1 MNANIPVTEDDFKNP
16 YEIRSFCVR
25 QTPKGNVISG
35 VCTYEDGEMS
45 NPDLVRSYNLATGEN
60 AKNVAVEITIDA
72 NEQVMFN
79 CYSMSFNKAV
89 EAVLPKEEIPTTYEE
104 FVAVHDKVDTG
115 IRNMSMNEFLE
126 NGVVGNSC
134 SAYVISQ
141 SVRERLID
149 AVKQEMR
156 YERTDYDGVMERMK
170 KDSSVKDIKQ
180 LKKKADFDKTE
191 RD

>member
-1 MNANIPVTEDDFKNP
+1 MNVPMTEDDFTNI

-35 VCTYEDGEMS
+35 VCTYDGAMS
-45 NPDLVRSYNLATGEN
+45 NADLVAGYNRATGEN
-60 AKNVAVEITIDA
+60 AKNVAVEITVDA

-104 FVAVHDKVDTG
+104 FVAVNDKVDAG
-115 IRNMSMNEFLE
+115 IRNMSMNEFLA
-126 NGVVGNSC
+126 NGVVENPC

-141 SVRERLID
+141 SVREKLIY
-149 AVKQEMR
+149 AVKQEMK
-156 YERTDYDGVMERMK
+156 YEKTDYDGVMKRIK
-170 KDSSVKDIKQ
+170 KDNYVKDIKQ

>member
-1 MNANIPVTEDDFKNP
+1 MNVPMTEDDFTNI

-35 VCTYEDGEMS
+35 VCTYDGEMS
-45 NPDLVRSYNLATGEN
+45 NVDLVRSYNLATGEN
-60 AKNVAVEITIDA
+60 AKNVAVEITVDA

-79 CYSMSFNKAV
+79 CYSMSLNKAI

-104 FVAVHDKVDTG
+104 FVAVHDKVDAG
-115 IRNMSMNEFLE
+115 IRNMSMNEFLA
-126 NGVVGNSC
+126 NGIVGNSC

-141 SVRERLID
+141 SVREKLIY
-149 AVKQEMR
+149 AVKQEMK
-156 YERTDYDGVMERMK
+156 YEKTDYDGVMKRMK
-170 KDSSVKDIKQ
+170 KDNYVKDMKQ
-180 LKKKADFDKTE
+180 LKKKADFDRTE

>member
-1 MNANIPVTEDDFKNP
+1 MNVPMTEDDFTNL

-35 VCTYEDGEMS
+35 VCTYDGGEMS
-45 NPDLVRSYNLATGEN
+45 NADLVAGYNRATGEN
-60 AKNVAVEITIDA
+60 AKNVAVEITVDA

-79 CYSMSFNKAV
+79 CYSMSLNKAIEV
-89 EAVLPKEEIPTTYEE
+89 VLPKEEIPTTYEE
-104 FVAVHDKVDTG
+104 FVAVHDKVDAG

-134 SAYVISQ
+134 SAYVITQ
-141 SVRERLID
+141 SVREKLIY
-149 AVKQEMR
+149 AVKQEMK
-156 YERTDYDGVMERMK
+156 YEKTDYDGVMKRMK
-170 KDSSVKDIKQ
+170 KDNYVKDMKQ
-180 LKKKADFDKTE
+180 LKKAANFDRTE